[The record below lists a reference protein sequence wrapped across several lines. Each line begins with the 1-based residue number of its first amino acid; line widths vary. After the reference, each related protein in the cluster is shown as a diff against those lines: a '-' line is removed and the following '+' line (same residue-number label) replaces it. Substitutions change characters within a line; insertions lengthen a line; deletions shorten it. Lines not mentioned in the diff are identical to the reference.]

1 MSVKL
6 SLKNFINVLI
16 WLSVLTSSFDIFLVF
31 DVAGFTVRISQIM
44 IIIVMM
50 CFMIAVFRN
59 GVVSIPVGYFWLAL
73 CVILNAIFMFN
84 SRNLLDAIGY
94 EIWFVFDAL
103 EILIFVY
110 YFSKSESL
118 ESITYKYITCFVI
131 MACIGLIQWVLQFSN
146 IYFFVTQKNNMHR
159 CNGFSYEPSYYATY
173 LLMGWT
179 ICMYLLE
186 KSNFSIFNKKKLVL
200 YTTIITVAMILSTS
214 RMGIVMMAGY
224 ILFRSFKLLLKTGN
238 KKISIWRFFLILAPV
253 AICFFVM
260 WCIYQ
265 LSRGNTKVIRYFQGL
280 GIAGTSSH
288 SSSDRLKGLR
298 NTFEVFKKNPI
309 VGCSLG
315 GVDAEICY
323 NNGYL
328 SISRGAG
335 MSVFVEMLSALG
347 IFGFIF
353 WLRYLYILIYE
364 KYKKIKAKIDP
375 NSNEIVKAYIIAL
388 VMEFII
394 LQMNQNILRPYLWI
408 HIAILSTVYSIINIK
423 IRNDI

>member
-1 MSVKL
+1 
-6 SLKNFINVLI
+6 
-16 WLSVLTSSFDIFLVF
+16 
-31 DVAGFTVRISQIM
+31 
-44 IIIVMM
+44 
-50 CFMIAVFRN
+50 
-59 GVVSIPVGYFWLAL
+59 
-73 CVILNAIFMFN
+73 
-84 SRNLLDAIGY
+84 
-94 EIWFVFDAL
+94 
-103 EILIFVY
+103 
-110 YFSKSESL
+110 
-118 ESITYKYITCFVI
+118 
-131 MACIGLIQWVLQFSN
+131 
-146 IYFFVTQKNNMHR
+146 
-159 CNGFSYEPSYYATY
+159 
-173 LLMGWT
+173 
-179 ICMYLLE
+179 
-186 KSNFSIFNKKKLVL
+186 
-200 YTTIITVAMILSTS
+200 
-214 RMGIVMMAGY
+214 MAGY